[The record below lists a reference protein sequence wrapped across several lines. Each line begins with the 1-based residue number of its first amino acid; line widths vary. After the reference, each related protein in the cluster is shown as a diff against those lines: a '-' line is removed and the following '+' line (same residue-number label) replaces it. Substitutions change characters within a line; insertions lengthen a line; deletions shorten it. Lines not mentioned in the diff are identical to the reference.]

1 MSEQRTPEQVLDRA
15 SRLRSEIDAV
25 NARIAVAN
33 ERFNQYV
40 AQLEDLGL
48 TPEALEEELERV
60 EAEISEVAAR
70 LDEQLSAV
78 QDAMED
84 VKKTV

>member
-15 SRLRSEIDAV
+15 FRLRSEIDAV